1 MNGVLMDE
9 FVVQTSDQL
18 SPLLRAFRK
27 EAKLT
32 QIDVAQRLGVTQQ
45 TVSALERNAEAVS
58 AQRLTQLLHIL
69 GVEVVL
75 RKKPTVPVDASA
87 PADGAIPW

>member
-1 MNGVLMDE
+1 MDE
-9 FVVQTSDQL
+9 FVVHTSDQL
-18 SPLLRAFRK
+18 STLLRAFRK

-58 AQRLTQLLHIL
+58 AQRLTQLMNIL

-75 RKKPTVPVDASA
+75 RKKPELQTDVNKPS
-87 PADGAIPW
+87 DGNMEW

>member
-1 MNGVLMDE
+1 MDE
-9 FVVQTSDQL
+9 FVVRTSDQL

-45 TVSALERNAEAVS
+45 TVSALERNAETVS
-58 AQRLTQLLHIL
+58 AQRLTQLMNIL

-75 RKKPTVPVDASA
+75 RRKPEACTE
-87 PADGAIPW
+87 ADSSLETNLDW

>member
-1 MNGVLMDE
+1 MNE
-9 FVVQTSDQL
+9 FVVRTSDQL

-58 AQRLTQLLHIL
+58 AQRLTQLMNIL

-75 RKKPTVPVDASA
+75 RKKPEMQ
-87 PADGAIPW
+87 ADVNKPSDGNMEW

>member
-1 MNGVLMDE
+1 MDE
-9 FVVQTSDQL
+9 FVVRTSDQL

-32 QIDVAQRLGVTQQ
+32 QLDVAQRLGVTQQ
-45 TVSALERNAEAVS
+45 TVSALERNAETVS
-58 AQRLTQLLHIL
+58 AQRLTQLMNIL

-75 RKKPTVPVDASA
+75 RKKPRVQAEVERSSDSTME
-87 PADGAIPW
+87 W

>member
-1 MNGVLMDE
+1 MDE
-9 FVVQTSDQL
+9 FVVRTSDQL

-32 QIDVAQRLGVTQQ
+32 QIEVAQQMGVTQQ

-58 AQRLTQLLHIL
+58 AQRLTQLMNIL

-75 RKKPTVPVDASA
+75 RKKVECGMQEDSSSDTQLD
-87 PADGAIPW
+87 W

>member
-1 MNGVLMDE
+1 MDE
-9 FVVQTSDQL
+9 FVVRTSDQL

-32 QIDVAQRLGVTQQ
+32 QVDVAQQMGVTQQ

-58 AQRLTQLLHIL
+58 AQRLTQLMNIL
-69 GVEVVL
+69 GVELVL
-75 RKKPTVPVDASA
+75 RKKPQA
-87 PADGAIPW
+87 PAPSSASPDNSMDW

>member
-1 MNGVLMDE
+1 MEE
-9 FVVQTSDQL
+9 FVVRTSDQL

-27 EAKLT
+27 DAQLT
-32 QIDVAQRLGVTQQ
+32 QMEVAQRLGVTQQ

-58 AQRLTQLLHIL
+58 AQRLTQLMNIL

-75 RKKPTVPVDASA
+75 RKKTQGR
-87 PADGAIPW
+87 ADVGQPLNAGGDW

>member
-1 MNGVLMDE
+1 MDE
-9 FVVQTSDQL
+9 FVVRTSDQL

-32 QIDVAQRLGVTQQ
+32 QVDVAQQMGVTQQ

-58 AQRLTQLLHIL
+58 AERLMRLLNIL
-69 GVEVVL
+69 GVEWVL
-75 RKKPTVPVDASA
+75 RTRSASPSEPPA
-87 PADGAIPW
+87 PGDGAHW

>member
-1 MNGVLMDE
+1 MDE
-9 FVVQTSDQL
+9 FIVRTSDQL

-58 AQRLTQLLHIL
+58 AQRLTQLMNIL

-75 RKKPTVPVDASA
+75 RKKAELQTDVNKPT
-87 PADGAIPW
+87 DGNMEW

>member
-1 MNGVLMDE
+1 MDE
-9 FVVQTSDQL
+9 FVVRTSDQL
-18 SPLLRAFRK
+18 SPLLKAFRK

-58 AQRLTQLLHIL
+58 AQRLTQLMNIL

-75 RKKPTVPVDASA
+75 RKKPDMHLEVDKPS
-87 PADGAIPW
+87 DTNLDW

>member
-1 MNGVLMDE
+1 MDE
-9 FVVQTSDQL
+9 FVVRTSDQL

-32 QIDVAQRLGVTQQ
+32 QVDVAQRMGVTQQ

-58 AQRLTQLLHIL
+58 AQR
-69 GVEVVL
+69 
-75 RKKPTVPVDASA
+75 
-87 PADGAIPW
+87 